1 MNGEIHQLDQF
12 RNQSFVFAD
21 RSEAGKI
28 LGLMLQP
35 EYDHIEEG
43 MVLAIP
49 SGGVPVG
56 LRVKEILGL
65 PFDLMIVRKLQIPGN
80 PEAGFGAMML
90 DGTVFYNER
99 LLSELRLRPGQI
111 DAEKERVGAELEK
124 RNLLFRKGRPFPDL
138 SGKRVILVDDGLASG
153 FTMLASIAMAKKA
166 NPRETIV
173 AVPTAP
179 QRTIDRIR
187 PEVNK
192 IYCANIRT
200 TATFAVAEAYQDW
213 YDLSE
218 QEVLDMLVDRGSPRD
233 PS

>member
-1 MNGEIHQLDQF
+1 MNGKIHQLQEF
-12 RNQSFVFAD
+12 RNQTYIFMN

-28 LGLMLQP
+28 LGLMLRP
-35 EYDHIEEG
+35 EYEHIDEG

-56 LRVKEILGL
+56 LRVKEILDL
-65 PFDLMIVRKLQIPGN
+65 PFDLMIARKLQIPGN

-99 LLSELRLRPGQI
+99 LLSELQLRPGQI

-124 RNLLFRKGRPFPDL
+124 RNLLFRKGRPVPDL

-153 FTMLASIAMAKKA
+153 FTMLASVAMAKKA
-166 NPRETIV
+166 SARETIV

-179 QRTIDRIR
+179 QSTIDRIQS
-187 PEVNK
+187 EVDK
-192 IYCANIRT
+192 VYCANIRT
-200 TATFAVAEAYQDW
+200 TAYFAVAEAYRNW

-218 QEVLDMLVDRGSPRD
+218 AEVLKILNVPGAEG
-233 PS
+233 